1 MGASKLFAGLNAPQ
15 PLKLDTQPLDA
26 FLAKLLEA
34 VKSTDAELQTL
45 REENAALRSEV
56 GSLRSTMQ
64 KSDNELLRSDIAM
77 LKEKVVI
84 LEGKMYN
91 AENKI
96 QNKAEASTM
105 QEIKETAD
113 AAARGVTDL
122 QTELSGFKTEHT
134 KQMKETKSTLS
145 ALQSQLTEQI
155 NVLTDTKAN
164 KADVLDIRHKADNAV
179 QLCDQNTSEM
189 ESLKQLV
196 RDFMSKVDA
205 AIANKADIEDL
216 REKMGRMEVD
226 DLVNQL
232 THQLNEKLRR
242 TNKELQELREDLDV
256 ILTMIMQDANIG
268 AGMLKCLSCEKPV
281 ALHRPGPPPGSG
293 REPVIIEGQD
303 KAFYR
308 AGKDVPDAGRYSP
321 RWESSKTPTASDKRP
336 GSAPAHRRSSLG
348 AAEKLREKTP
358 SKRSVARPSSAKV
371 RSSVA

>member
-1 MGASKLFAGLNAPQ
+1 MMIRPGLGAAGGADSRLGPRRTRTAPPTARLNAPQ

-122 QTELSGFKTEHT
+122 QTEV
-134 KQMKETKSTLS
+134 STHL
-145 ALQSQLTEQI
+145 
-155 NVLTDTKAN
+155 
-164 KADVLDIRHKADNAV
+164 
-179 QLCDQNTSEM
+179 
-189 ESLKQLV
+189 
-196 RDFMSKVDA
+196 
-205 AIANKADIEDL
+205 
-216 REKMGRMEVD
+216 
-226 DLVNQL
+226 
-232 THQLNEKLRR
+232 
-242 TNKELQELREDLDV
+242 
-256 ILTMIMQDANIG
+256 
-268 AGMLKCLSCEKPV
+268 P
-281 ALHRPGPPPGSG
+281 
-293 REPVIIEGQD
+293 
-303 KAFYR
+303 R
-308 AGKDVPDAGRYSP
+308 AC
-321 RWESSKTPTASDKRP
+321 
-336 GSAPAHRRSSLG
+336 SSL
-348 AAEKLREKTP
+348 P
-358 SKRSVARPSSAKV
+358 STDPTNCWISYLDSRQSTQNK
-371 RSSVA
+371 